1 MVDPDYFFSMERDNR
16 NEAAYRTM
24 MRDYQMIMPAI
35 ITLASGGRFK
45 GPQAKG
51 LAELFER
58 TPHWKLGEWMAS
70 KSKFNADVAEFYA
83 GHRGDAIASLTGGG
97 KKKRK
102 PSAYNKAYAKEFKKL
117 APKYKKKNGQWKKN
131 GFKNCCKECH
141 KCCRKKVKKK

>member
-1 MVDPDYFFSMERDNR
+1 MVWSWQVAGDERQKTQEFLAWVDR
-16 NEAAYRTM
+16 NPRH
-24 MRDYQMIMPAI
+24 
-35 ITLASGGRFK
+35 
-45 GPQAKG
+45 
-51 LAELFER
+51 AEYVFAFWDKFLKVPPGSSEEVFD
-58 TPHWKLGEWMAS
+58 AS
-70 KSKFNADVAEFYA
+70 KVLADFITQGQFANPTPSMSKP
-83 GHRGDAIASLTGGG
+83 